1 MNSEDNSSN
10 PYNLITN
17 ITNDDIQKCRQKSTN
32 DKVSEIYRKQKPYEG
47 IKFTI
52 EDFVSLNLKGYTK
65 QTIKAKTYCYYNK
78 DIVTRAIV
86 FIVHGLGGSSLNVS
100 YAAKC
105 LAEEGFFVCSMDLRE
120 HGLTEPDIGYCKNFN
135 DYIDDYIDFVK
146 LSTDYATKAFNKT
159 LPSFIIGF
167 SMGGLITHYVS
178 RQLEFTGVIYA
189 APCFNTSLNGC
200 LRCLISFVACCNP
213 RQHIPEKEPVY
224 SKNPNVNEDI
234 DSGNFGTV
242 NSLVKKTNFFNSNP
256 IESHEKAFLIIIA
269 GVEKMVCLD
278 TIINYYNYSKVN
290 DKSTWLYPNL
300 WHAVFEEE
308 EVFDLMPRLNKWIS
322 DRC

>member
-1 MNSEDNSSN
+1 MSTFVLFCPVLYAFPLPQLYILPFWDN
-10 PYNLITN
+10 PIQYVPPELIL
-17 ITNDDIQKCRQKSTN
+17 IIPQ
-32 DKVSEIYRKQKPYEG
+32 
-47 IKFTI
+47 
-52 EDFVSLNLKGYTK
+52 
-65 QTIKAKTYCYYNK
+65 
-78 DIVTRAIV
+78 
-86 FIVHGLGGSSLNVS
+86 
-100 YAAKC
+100 
-105 LAEEGFFVCSMDLRE
+105 FF
-120 HGLTEPDIGYCKNFN
+120 
-135 DYIDDYIDFVK
+135 
-146 LSTDYATKAFNKT
+146 
-159 LPSFIIGF
+159 
-167 SMGGLITHYVS
+167 
-178 RQLEFTGVIYA
+178 
-189 APCFNTSLNGC
+189 
-200 LRCLISFVACCNP
+200 
-213 RQHIPEKEPVY
+213 
-224 SKNPNVNEDI
+224 NEDI